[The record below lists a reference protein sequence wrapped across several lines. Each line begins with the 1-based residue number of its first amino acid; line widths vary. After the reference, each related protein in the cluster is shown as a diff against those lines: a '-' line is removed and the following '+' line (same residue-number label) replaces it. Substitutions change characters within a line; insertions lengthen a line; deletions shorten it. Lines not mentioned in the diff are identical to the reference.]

1 MASDPIHP
9 ADSNKPSTP
18 GPDPV
23 QSPVALVTGASSG
36 IGWETVLLL
45 AKAGWTVYAASR
57 SMAGRLE
64 ENPPDPSVA
73 PRIQALTLDVLDETS
88 CEATVSTIISQ
99 AGHLDALIHCAG
111 TGLAGSVEEI
121 PLADAIWQYDN
132 LLFGTIRMLRAVL
145 PHFRTQSSGRIIVVT
160 SVAATIPVPFQS
172 YYSSAKAAVHA
183 LALGLADEVHPFGIQ
198 VSIVAPGDTKTG
210 FTRARRLVT
219 HHHESPY
226 AHRIARSVRRM
237 ERDEQNGMPAIFIAR
252 AIVRELGRNR
262 QKLWVIPGLAYQLM
276 SGLSAVL
283 PLTLVRRIVRLLY
296 A

>member
-1 MASDPIHP
+1 MASDPTQAAESKTPVKFDP
-9 ADSNKPSTP
+9 A
-18 GPDPV
+18 PV
-23 QSPVALVTGASSG
+23 RSSVALVTGASSG

-45 AKAGWTVYAASR
+45 AEAGWTVYAASR
-57 SMAGRLE
+57 SMTDRLQQ
-64 ENPPDPSVA
+64 NPPDLSLA
-73 PRIQALTLDVLDETS
+73 SRIHALTLDVLDEAS
-88 CEATVSTIISQ
+88 CLAAVATVANQ
-99 AGHLDALIHCAG
+99 AGHLDALVHCAG

-121 PLADAIWQYDN
+121 PLEDAIWQYDN

-145 PHFRTQSSGRIIVVT
+145 PHFRAQSGGRIIVVT
-160 SVAATIPVPFQS
+160 SVAATIPVPFQT

-210 FTRARRLVT
+210 FTRARRLIA
-219 HHHESPY
+219 HPHESPY

-252 AIVRELGRNR
+252 AIVRESGRKR
-262 QKLWVIPGLAYQLM
+262 PKLWVIPGLSYQLM
-276 SGLSAVL
+276 SGLGAIL
-283 PLTLVRRIVRLLY
+283 PLALVRRIVRHLY